1 MTFYGVMK
9 CEYYYWFD
17 SVQTDILHELSDNKR
32 NSNKETYMINA
43 IAMHTTG
50 EVARLLGIKRPRLQ
64 YLIERGYVPGP
75 SQIVPG
81 RWLFSDE
88 DVEALRLALRD
99 RAEEV
104 SSAQKGNENE

>member
-1 MTFYGVMK
+1 MTN
-9 CEYYYWFD
+9 
-17 SVQTDILHELSDNKR
+17 T
-32 NSNKETYMINA
+32 

-75 SQIVPG
+75 SQMVPG

-88 DVEALRLALRD
+88 DVEALQKALKAR
-99 RAEEV
+99 EEV
-104 SSAQKGNENE
+104 TNEIN